1 VTTLAVPLTSLDL
14 LFSPIFGGMGTTL
27 AVPLTSLALLF
38 SPIFVGMGTILAVPL
53 TSLTTLFL
61 TYIWWNRD
69 NPGCSVDV
77 LDLPQDA
84 MLIGNPRGE
93 GLDVLLHLLVLF
105 SITHRQTHVGW
116 EHNNNI
122 QQTPKKKSFSKL
134 NHSES

>member
-1 VTTLAVPLTSLDL
+1 MVTTLAVPLKYLTS

-27 AVPLTSLALLF
+27 AVPLTSL
-38 SPIFVGMGTILAVPL
+38 
-53 TSLTTLFL
+53 TTLFL
-61 TYIWWNRD
+61 TYVWWNGD

-105 SITHRQTHVGW
+105 STAYRQTHVGW

-122 QQTPKKKSFSKL
+122 HQTPKKKAFF
-134 NHSES
+134 N